1 MKVTI
6 HKYYKQWQRSLGCQE
21 GCFMKKIKNL
31 IIDVLITASA
41 YYIMCSLTH
50 HNSWQSIVTLL
61 IVALCC
67 SNNRAEKGDL

>member
-1 MKVTI
+1 M
-6 HKYYKQWQRSLGCQE
+6 
-21 GCFMKKIKNL
+21 MNNIKNL

-50 HNSWQSIVTLL
+50 HNSWQSIITLL

-67 SNNRAEKGDL
+67 VNNRAEKGEL